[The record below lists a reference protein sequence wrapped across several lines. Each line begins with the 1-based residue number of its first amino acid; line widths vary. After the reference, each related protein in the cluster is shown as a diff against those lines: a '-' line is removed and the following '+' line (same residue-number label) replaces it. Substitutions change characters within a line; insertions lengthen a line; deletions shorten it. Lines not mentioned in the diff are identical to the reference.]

1 MWDDEGALRKTA
13 NLLFAV
19 AAALTLYA
27 AGHYVVHL
35 PIFPLRDIQV
45 TGDVAHVTHE
55 QVEAVVTRELRGN
68 FFTVDLAQARAA
80 FEKLPWVRKVNVRRQ
95 WPDRLEFAVEEHRPL
110 ARWGSTALVSAEGEV
125 FEAAIN
131 TTLPVLQGPE
141 GSALEVVSRFQSF
154 EQTLE
159 PVGRHITQMTLSARR
174 AWVMKLDDGMVLELG
189 RENLESRLAGFVA
202 AYNLTVAR
210 LLRPSAYIDLRYTN
224 GFAVRSPGL
233 KWTRNK
239 T

>member
-1 MWDDEGALRKTA
+1 MWDDASTLRMSA
-13 NLLFAV
+13 NLLYAV
-19 AAALTLYA
+19 AAALTLYGA
-27 AGHYVVHL
+27 VHYLIHL

-110 ARWGSTALVSAEGEV
+110 ARWGSTALVSAQGEV

-131 TTLPVLQGPE
+131 TTLPVLHGPE
-141 GSALEVVSRFQSF
+141 GTAPEVVSRFQGF
-154 EQTLE
+154 QLALE
-159 PVGRHITQMTLSARR
+159 PVGKHIVHMTLSARR
-174 AWVMKLDDGMVLELG
+174 AWVLKLDDGMVLELG
-189 RENLESRLAGFVA
+189 RDNLDSRLAGFVA
-202 AYNLTVAR
+202 AYERTVAR
-210 LLRPSAYIDLRYTN
+210 LPQPSTYIDLRYTN

-233 KWTRNK
+233 KWTGKN

>member
-1 MWDDEGALRKTA
+1 MWDDAAALRMTA

-19 AAALTLYA
+19 AALLMLYGA
-27 AGHYVVHL
+27 VHYVIHL

-125 FEAAIN
+125 FEAAIS

-141 GSALEVVSRFQSF
+141 GSAPEVVSRFQSF
-154 EQTLE
+154 EQTMA
-159 PVGRHITQMTLSARR
+159 PVGRHIVQITLSARR
-174 AWVMKLDDGMVLELG
+174 AWVLKLEDGMVLELG

-202 AYNLTVAR
+202 AYDLTVAR
-210 LLRPSAYIDLRYTN
+210 LPQPSAYIDLRYTN

-233 KWTRNK
+233 KWTRKK

>member
-1 MWDDEGALRKTA
+1 MWDDAAALRMTS

-19 AAALTLYA
+19 AAALMLYGA
-27 AGHYVVHL
+27 VHYVVHL
-35 PIFPLRDIQV
+35 PIFPLRDILV

-68 FFTVDLAQARAA
+68 FFTVDLMQARAA

-110 ARWGSTALVSAEGEV
+110 ARWGSTALVSAQGEV

-141 GSALEVVSRFQSF
+141 GTAPEVVFRFQAF
-154 EQTLE
+154 QLALE
-159 PVGRHITQMTLSARR
+159 PVGKHIVQMTLSARR
-174 AWVMKLDDGMVLELG
+174 AWVLKLDDGMVLELG
-189 RENLESRLAGFVA
+189 RDNLEARLSGFVS
-202 AYNLTVAR
+202 AYERTVAR
-210 LLRPSAYIDLRYTN
+210 LPRPSNYIDLRYTN

-233 KWTRNK
+233 TWTGKK